1 MPASSLKFI
10 IDVGVGKKVED
21 FLYKSGYDV
30 LSAREINPSMSDIKI
45 IGIASKDNRIIITMD
60 KDFGELVYNSGLTH
74 KGILLLR
81 TENCSGDKKV
91 IILSEILNDYSGEL
105 EENFCVFSKDKLR
118 IRRKR
123 RA

>member
-1 MPASSLKFI
+1 MPTSSLKFI

-30 LSAREINPSMSDIKI
+30 LSVRDINPSMSDSKI

-81 TENCSGDKKV
+81 TENCSGDKK
-91 IILSEILNDYSGEL
+91 IKILSEILRNYSSEL
-105 EENFCVFSKDKLR
+105 EENFCVFSKDRLR
-118 IRRKR
+118 IRKKR
-123 RA
+123 N

>member
-21 FLYKSGYDV
+21 FLYRKDYDV
-30 LSAREINPSMSDIKI
+30 LPVRDINPSMSDSKI
-45 IGIASKDNRIIITMD
+45 IGIAAKDNRIIITMD
-60 KDFGELVYNSGLTH
+60 KDFGELVYNSGLMH

-91 IILSEILNDYSGEL
+91 KIISEILRNYSSEL
-105 EENFCVFSKDKLR
+105 EDNFCVFSKDRLR

-123 RA
+123 D